1 MPFLFKHM
9 KTVKTPFLQLLTAV
23 LYQIGIHLYGFVVL
37 MTSPFYRK
45 ARLMHA
51 GQQRT
56 WDIISE
62 KAKANQRYI
71 WFHAASLGEFE
82 QGRPVMERLKREQ
95 PNQLIL
101 LTFFSPS
108 GYEVRKDW
116 SGADIICYLPLDTR
130 RNARRWLDSIN
141 ISEAIFIKYDFWPN
155 YLRGLQS
162 RGIPLYSI
170 SSIFRRDQIFFKSGA
185 SWYRNLLLHFTR
197 IFVQDEDSL
206 QLLAEFGIANAVVA
220 GDTRFDRVCE
230 LAKQAGS
237 FPLIDAFCKG
247 EEKILV
253 AGSSWPADEALLEQL
268 LKAMPHLKLILVPH
282 EIGEDHLSGI
292 ERRFSRQAVRYTRA
306 DEAQAQQARCMV
318 IDTIGMLSSIYR
330 YADVAYIGGGFGAGI
345 HNTLEAAVWKVPV
358 LFGPRYQR
366 FREACELIEKGG
378 AASIKDYEELRQQ
391 VQTMLDSPDAG
402 KRAGAYVQEHSG
414 ATDRIFQ
421 IIQPGQ
427 STSAYGRIV

>member
-9 KTVKTPFLQLLTAV
+9 NPVKTPFPQLLTAI
-23 LYQIGIHLYGFVVL
+23 LYQMGIHLYGFAMLVIA
-37 MTSPFYRK
+37 PFYRK
-45 ARLMHA
+45 ARLMRD
-51 GQQRT
+51 GQRKS
-56 WDIISE
+56 WDIIRE
-62 KAKANQRYI
+62 KAKANKSYI

-82 QGRPVMERLKREQ
+82 QGRPVMERIKREHPGQ
-95 PNQLIL
+95 MIL

-116 SGADIICYLPLDTR
+116 PGADIICYLPLDTR
-130 RNARRWLDSIN
+130 RNARRWLDSIR

-155 YLRGLQS
+155 YLRDLQS
-162 RGIPLYSI
+162 KGIPLYSI
-170 SSIFRRDQIFFKSGA
+170 SAIFRRDQMFFKARG

-197 IFVQDEDSL
+197 IFVQDEGSI

-230 LAKQAGS
+230 LAQKAES
-237 FPLIDAFCKG
+237 FPLIETFCKG
-247 EEKILV
+247 DEKILV
-253 AGSSWPADEALLEQL
+253 AGSTWPADEALLEQL
-268 LKAMPHLKLILVPH
+268 LKELPELKIILVPH
-282 EIGEDHLSGI
+282 EIDEDHLSGI
-292 ERRFSRQAVRYTRA
+292 EKRFGQEALRYTRA
-306 DEAQAQQARCMV
+306 DETQVQQARCLI
-318 IDTIGMLSSIYR
+318 IDTIGMLSSVYR

-345 HNTLEAAVWKVPV
+345 HNTLEAAVWEIPV

-366 FREACELIEKGG
+366 FREACELISIGG
-378 AASIKDYEELRQQ
+378 AASIDSYEELKQQ
-391 VQTMLDSPDAG
+391 VQMMLSKPEAG

-414 ATDRIFQ
+414 ATERILQ